1 MSAALPILQKI
12 FGYQSFRGFQAEV
25 IEAVVRGNDA
35 LVLMPTGGGK
45 SLCYQIPALMREGV
59 AIVVSPLIALMKDQ
73 VDMLEDLG
81 VSAAYINSS
90 QTPQETQEVIDRL
103 YRGDLSLLYVAPERL
118 MTPRMLAM
126 IEQLPISLFAFD
138 EAHCISI
145 WGHDFRPDYGELGR
159 IKELFPSI
167 PRIALTAT
175 ADEQT
180 RDEIAA
186 RLLID
191 PQRFIASF
199 DRPNIRYRMREKSR
213 GYLDEVASFIMGE
226 HMHESGIVYCLSR
239 RKTEQVAQELQNRG
253 IDALVYHAGLDQ
265 WERES
270 NQNQFYERACVM
282 VATIAFGMGIDKPD
296 VRFVIHLD
304 MPKSI
309 ENYFQETGR
318 AGRDGLPAEAVLYYG
333 LEDVVQQRRLI
344 EMSDADDDYRSVMM
358 AKLEA
363 MLALAESDEC
373 RRVRLLEYFGEEII
387 DHAGCRNCDNCQ
399 NPPMTVDVTL
409 EAQKLLSCIHRC
421 YQTNG
426 IGFGAAH
433 VINVLLAERNEKII
447 ERGHDQLSTWGIGQ
461 GVSAKFWRKILRQLI
476 IKHLVNVRY
485 DLRNVLVLTP
495 RARALLRG
503 EERFYVRV
511 EGSKKLATRKAL
523 EHDDL
528 DAEEIALFNTLRA
541 WRREVALEAEK
552 PPYLIFPD
560 ATLLQIAKVKPKTP
574 TQLMSIS
581 GVGEK
586 KYERYAEAI
595 FSMMQA
601 Y

>member
-1 MSAALPILQKI
+1 MSASVQILQKI
-12 FGYQSFRGFQAEV
+12 FGYQAFRGFQAEV
-25 IEAVVRGNDA
+25 IEAVTRGEDA

-45 SLCYQIPALMREGV
+45 SLCYQIPALMRDGV

-81 VSAAYINSS
+81 ISAAYLNSS
-90 QTPQETQEVIDRL
+90 QTSEESQSVIESL
-103 YRGDLSLLYVAPERL
+103 FRGDVSLLYVAPERL

-145 WGHDFRPDYGELGR
+145 WGHDFRPDYGELTQ
-159 IKELFPSI
+159 IKERFPHI

-175 ADEQT
+175 ADPQT
-180 RDEIAA
+180 REEIAE
-186 RLLID
+186 RLLIN
-191 PQRFIASF
+191 PKRFIASF
-199 DRPNIRYRMREKSR
+199 DRPNIRYRMVEKTK
-213 GYLDEVASFIMGE
+213 GYLDEVADFITGE
-226 HMHESGIVYCLSR
+226 HMHESGIIYCLSR

-253 IDALVYHAGLDQ
+253 VDALVYHAGLDQ

-270 NQNQFYERACVM
+270 NQNQFYERPCVM

-296 VRFVIHLD
+296 VRYVIHLD

-344 EMSDADDDYRSVMM
+344 DMSEVEDDYRLVMM
-358 AKLEA
+358 AKLDA
-363 MLALAESDEC
+363 MLALAEDSGC
-373 RRVRLLEYFGEEII
+373 RRERLLDYFGESTKHC
-387 DHAGCRNCDNCQ
+387 DNCDNCE
-399 NPPMTVDVTL
+399 NPPMTKDVTI
-409 EAQKLLSCIHRC
+409 EAQKLLSCVHRC

-426 IGFGAAH
+426 LGFGAGH
-433 VINVLLAERNEKII
+433 VIDVLMGERNEKVLA
-447 ERGHDQLSTWGIGQ
+447 RGHDRLSTWGIGQ
-461 GVSAKFWRKILRQLI
+461 GLSAKFWRKVLRQLI
-476 IKHLVNVRY
+476 IKHYIQVRY
-485 DLRNVLVLTP
+485 ELRNVLSLTGK
-495 RARALLRG
+495 ARALLRG
-503 EERFYVRV
+503 EESFFVRV
-511 EGSKKLATRKAL
+511 EGMKKLSTRKAL

-528 DAEEIALFNTLRA
+528 NEDETRLFNELRA
-541 WRREVALEAEK
+541 WRREAAQEAGK

-560 ATLLQIAKVKPKTP
+560 ATLLQIAKLKPKTP
-574 TQLMSIS
+574 EALMSVS

-586 KYERYAEAI
+586 KFERYADAI
-595 FSMMQA
+595 FSMVA
-601 Y
+601 EY